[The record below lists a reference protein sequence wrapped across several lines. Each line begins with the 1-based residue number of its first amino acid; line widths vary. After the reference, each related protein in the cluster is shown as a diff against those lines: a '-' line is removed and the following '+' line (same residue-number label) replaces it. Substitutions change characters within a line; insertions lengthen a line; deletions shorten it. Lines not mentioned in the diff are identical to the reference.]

1 MKLFDWLLELLYP
14 PKCIFCGKLL
24 SKNESDLCKE
34 CRHSLPE
41 ANNPIKRGEF
51 FECCY
56 SSYYYEEFV
65 ADSVKRYKF
74 HGMQQYAEAY
84 GRLLAMLLLREKLR
98 FDVLTWVPTSD
109 TRIKSRGYDQTRL
122 LAEAVARE
130 MNVECV
136 RCLKK
141 TFHNTAQSTIR
152 DYSARKANVL
162 GVFAEHD
169 AVRFEGKRVLLIDD
183 VITSGATLSECSRVL
198 LTAGADSVVCATFA
212 ATREKE
218 KKQ

>member
-1 MKLFDWLLELLYP
+1 
-14 PKCIFCGKLL
+14 
-24 SKNESDLCKE
+24 
-34 CRHSLPE
+34 
-41 ANNPIKRGEF
+41 
-51 FECCY
+51 
-56 SSYYYEEFV
+56 
-65 ADSVKRYKF
+65 
-74 HGMQQYAEAY
+74 
-84 GRLLAMLLLREKLR
+84 
-98 FDVLTWVPTSD
+98 
-109 TRIKSRGYDQTRL
+109 
-122 LAEAVARE
+122 
-130 MNVECV
+130 
-136 RCLKK
+136 
-141 TFHNTAQSTIR
+141 IR